1 MDFSTQMN
9 GTDKAKLSMQ
19 VDSFNKA
26 LNGNRVQQS
35 ELGKD
40 DFMKILITQLSHQ
53 DPTKPMEDKEFIA
66 QMAQFSSLE
75 QMTNMSQQF
84 TSVAQKLN
92 SSSAMSVLGQDV
104 ELLVN
109 GQNIQGSVE
118 AVTGGEF
125 PQLLVGGKYYD
136 YSTLQTVFNNKGD
149 TEL

>member
-1 MDFSTQMN
+1 MDFNTQMN
-9 GTDKAKLSMQ
+9 AADNARVSMQ
-19 VDSFNKA
+19 VDSFNKS
-26 LNGNRVQQS
+26 LNGNKVKQT

-84 TSVAQKLN
+84 TSISERLN
-92 SSSAMSVLGQDV
+92 TSSAMNVLGQDV
-104 ELLVN
+104 ELMVN
-109 GQNIQGSVE
+109 GQAVQGAVE
-118 AVTGGEF
+118 AVTGGDF
-125 PQLLVGGKYYD
+125 PQLLVNDKYYD
-136 YSTLQTVFNNKGD
+136 YSTLQTVYNSKGD